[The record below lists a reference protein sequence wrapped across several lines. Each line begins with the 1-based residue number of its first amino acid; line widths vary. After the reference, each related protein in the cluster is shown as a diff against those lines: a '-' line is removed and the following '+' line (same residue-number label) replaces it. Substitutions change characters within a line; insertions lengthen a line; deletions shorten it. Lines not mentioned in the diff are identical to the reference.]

1 VPLKRRAPEADVCG
15 ERSQLS
21 GGALVARIL
30 LVDDDPDI
38 RFVARMALRKGKHEV
53 VEAQNG
59 REALEWLG
67 RGEKCDLVICDRMMP
82 VMNGI
87 EVLTALN
94 AMQLGD
100 HLGRHLVS
108 SGRFVFLTAKAQASE
123 VDEGL
128 RLGAAA
134 YFTKPFEPR
143 ELLASVEK
151 LLARP
156 EA

>member
-1 VPLKRRAPEADVCG
+1 M
-15 ERSQLS
+15 
-21 GGALVARIL
+21 ARIL

-53 VEAQNG
+53 FEAQNG
-59 REALEWLG
+59 REALDWLG
-67 RGEKCDLVICDRMMP
+67 RGEPCDLVICDRMMP

-87 EVLTALN
+87 EVLTALSG
-94 AMQLGD
+94 Q
-100 HLGRHLVS
+100 RLVT

-143 ELLASVEK
+143 ELLASVDK

-156 EA
+156 GA

>member
-1 VPLKRRAPEADVCG
+1 M
-15 ERSQLS
+15 
-21 GGALVARIL
+21 ARIL

-67 RGEKCDLVICDRMMP
+67 RGEQCDLVICDRMMP

-87 EVLTALN
+87 EVLTALS
-94 AMQLGD
+94 GE
-100 HLGRHLVS
+100 HLRQHLVT
-108 SGRFVFLTAKAQASE
+108 SGRFVFLTAKAQTSE

-143 ELLASVEK
+143 ELLASVDK
-151 LLARP
+151 LLAQP
-156 EA
+156 GA

>member
-1 VPLKRRAPEADVCG
+1 M
-15 ERSQLS
+15 
-21 GGALVARIL
+21 ARIL

-59 REALEWLG
+59 REALDWLG
-67 RGEKCDLVICDRMMP
+67 RGERCDLVICDRMMP

-94 AMQLGD
+94 GPHQAQ
-100 HLGRHLVS
+100 HLVT

-134 YFTKPFEPR
+134 YLTKPFEPR
-143 ELLASVEK
+143 ELLASIDK
-151 LLARP
+151 LLAQP
-156 EA
+156 EAVK

>member
-1 VPLKRRAPEADVCG
+1 M
-15 ERSQLS
+15 
-21 GGALVARIL
+21 ARIL

-59 REALEWLG
+59 REALDWLG
-67 RGEKCDLVICDRMMP
+67 RGERCDLVICDRMMP

-87 EVLTALN
+87 EVLTALHG
-94 AMQLGD
+94 QP
-100 HLGRHLVS
+100 LVT

-143 ELLASVEK
+143 ELLASVDQ

-156 EA
+156 EDSK